1 METIRKSITLSTKLA
16 DWYEVRAKS
25 MGISQSAM
33 MTVALDYY
41 IKQEK
46 AFDMMENM
54 ENVIKQL
61 EELKKNDVLPPG
73 E

>member
-1 METIRKSITLSTKLA
+1 METIRKSITLSIKLA

-46 AFDMMENM
+46 AMDVLGDMQEML
-54 ENVIKQL
+54 KQL
-61 EELKKNDVLPPG
+61 EQAKEDTEK
-73 E
+73 

>member
-33 MTVALDYY
+33 MTVALDYF

-46 AFDMMENM
+46 AMDTLSEVQEML
-54 ENVIKQL
+54 KQIA
-61 EELKKNDVLPPG
+61 ELKEDTGK
-73 E
+73 

>member
-16 DWYEVRAKS
+16 DWYEVRAKE

-41 IKQEK
+41 IKQEQ
-46 AFDMMENM
+46 AMDIMGNM
-54 ENVIKQL
+54 ENLLKQL
-61 EELKKNDVLPPG
+61 EAVKGQEPKK

>member
-46 AFDMMENM
+46 AMDVLGDMQEML
-54 ENVIKQL
+54 KQL
-61 EELKKNDVLPPG
+61 EQAKEETEK
-73 E
+73 

>member
-46 AFDMMENM
+46 AMDVLGDMQEML
-54 ENVIKQL
+54 KQL
-61 EELKKNDVLPPG
+61 EQSKEDPEK
-73 E
+73 

>member
-46 AFDMMENM
+46 AMDVLGDMQEML
-54 ENVIKQL
+54 KQL
-61 EELKKNDVLPPG
+61 EQAKEDTEK
-73 E
+73 